1 MSKGVKG
8 FVRTHWCGDLT
19 KGLVGKEVT
28 LCGWVQSQRDHGG
41 IIFIDLRDR
50 EGIVQTVFDSE
61 TSEKCR
67 FAHKIHNQYC
77 IAMRG
82 KVEMRPPG
90 STNPHLKTGETEILV
105 SDFEILSTSLST
117 PFLIEDDVKV
127 GEDIRLRYRYLDLRR
142 QKMQRNIIVRYE
154 VVKAVRDFL
163 DKQGF
168 IEVETP
174 ILTKS
179 TPEGARDYLVPSRVN
194 PGKFYALPQS
204 PQLFKQLLMVAGFE
218 RYFQIARCFRDE
230 DLRADRQPEFTQI
243 DMEMSFI
250 GEDDIMEICE
260 GLMKTI
266 FKKTKGIDLTTP
278 FKRIS
283 YLEAMERFGTD
294 KPDMRFLLE
303 LKDITDIAKECR
315 FKVFREV
322 VEKGGVVKG
331 INAKGCANFSRKDID
346 ELEKEIAP
354 FGAKGLAW
362 IKIKENELGSPI
374 VKFFSKQE
382 IDKIISRLDG
392 KVGDILFFVADK
404 KDVVYN
410 SLGNLRL
417 SLANKLNLIKQNTY
431 DFVWVLEFPL
441 LEWDDEGRRHASVHH
456 PFTSPTE
463 KDMPLLDK
471 EPSKVRSRAYDLTL
485 NGVEIGGGSIR
496 IHQPH
501 LQKKIFEILKIGEE
515 EAQEKF
521 GFLLEAL
528 KYGAPPHGGIA
539 FGLDRLVMEIISA
552 NSIRDTIAFP
562 KTQRAVCMLTNAPDT
577 VKKEQLRELKIK
589 VMGDAGIEPTTSAV

>member
-19 KGLVGKEVT
+19 KDLVGKEVT

-67 FAHKIHNQYC
+67 SAHKIHNQYC

-322 VEKGGVVKG
+322 AEKGGVVKG

-374 VKFFSKQE
+374 IKFFSKQE

-404 KDVVYN
+404 KDIVYS

-456 PFTSPTE
+456 PFTSPIE

-539 FGLDRLVMEIISA
+539 FGLDRLVMEIIGA

-562 KTQRAVCMLTNAPDT
+562 KTQRAVCMLTGAPDS